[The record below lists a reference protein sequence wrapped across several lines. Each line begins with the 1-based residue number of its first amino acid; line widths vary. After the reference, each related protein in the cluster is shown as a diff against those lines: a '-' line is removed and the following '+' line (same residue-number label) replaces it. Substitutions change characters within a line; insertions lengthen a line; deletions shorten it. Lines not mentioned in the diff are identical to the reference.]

1 MKAIALTL
9 KTLILALCLAG
20 ASQAAPTTGTVNINT
35 ADAATLDRLL
45 DGVGPSKAQAIITY
59 RQANGPFRSAADLA
73 KVKGIGEATVKRN
86 AARIS
91 VGTARPAAAPAAKK
105 APAR

>member
-20 ASQAAPTTGTVNINT
+20 ASHAAPTTGTVNINT

-59 RQANGPFRSAADLA
+59 RKANGPFRSAADLA

-86 AARIS
+86 VGRIS
-91 VGTARPAAAPAAKK
+91 VGARPAAPAAAKK
-105 APAR
+105 TPAR

>member
-59 RQANGPFRSAADLA
+59 RKANGPFRSAADLA

-91 VGTARPAAAPAAKK
+91 VGARPATPAAAKK
-105 APAR
+105 VPAR

>member
-45 DGVGPSKAQAIITY
+45 DGIGPSKAQAIITY
-59 RQANGPFRSAADLA
+59 RKANGPFRSAADLA

-91 VGTARPAAAPAAKK
+91 VGARPATPAAAKK
-105 APAR
+105 VPAR

>member
-20 ASQAAPTTGTVNINT
+20 AVQAAPTTGTVNINT

-45 DGVGPSKAQAIITY
+45 DGVGPSKAQAIIDY
-59 RQANGPFRSAADLA
+59 RKANGPFRSVADLA
-73 KVKGIGEATVKRN
+73 KVKGIGDATVKRN
-86 AARIS
+86 AGRIS
-91 VGTARPAAAPAAKK
+91 VGARPAAPAATKK
-105 APAR
+105 APPR